1 MKKYLKV
8 MLVLVVAL
16 TMLCTVAF
24 AGPFSTAHKSAIDAG
39 NGGEMT
45 GHVQTIGGS
54 IISVIQTIGYIV
66 AVVMVLYVGIQWL
79 IGTPAKKQELKGRM
93 FSLVIGA
100 ILIAGGVT
108 ILDWIANIA
117 SEDMDIDANAK
128 TSQPADKDDK
138 LDD

>member
-8 MLVLVVAL
+8 MLILVVAL
-16 TMLCTVAF
+16 SLMSTVAF
-24 AGPFSTAHKSAIDAG
+24 AGPFTTAM
-39 NGGEMT
+39 NNTTGEGAQMT
-45 GHVQTIGGS
+45 THVNKIGGS

-93 FSLVIGA
+93 WSLIIGA

-108 ILDWIANIA
+108 ILDWVAQIATT
-117 SEDMDIDANAK
+117 DMDITQNEA
-128 TSQPADKDDK
+128 SISVRV
-138 LDD
+138 